1 MGISVRKTSVRFHSW
16 FQTTEIDFATVSSI
30 QEEAYSGMITRTAAF
45 PPIRVL
51 IVMGSDG
58 SEMEFS
64 GVPLSRRTAKRT
76 IAVLTEAMSAS
87 RASP

>member
-1 MGISVRKTSVRFHSW
+1 MRFHSW

-51 IVMGSDG
+51 IVIRNDG
-58 SEMEFS
+58 SEREFS